1 MELQAFKS
9 KVLPIKDKLFRIALN
24 LMKSVEDTEDVL
36 QDVMVKLWN
45 NRSQWEEYRSVEAFA
60 VTITKNLCFDRL
72 KTKKHKGHLDVQEM
86 EIDSGFI
93 SPYHKIELDDSVK
106 TMVRVFEH
114 LPQQQ
119 RLLLTLRDI
128 EGFSYEEIAEQT
140 GLEINNIRVG
150 ISRARKKAREDY
162 LRIEDYEQL

>member
-9 KVLPIKDKLFRIALN
+9 KVLPIKDKLFRITLN
-24 LMKSVEDTEDVL
+24 LMKSVEESEDIL

-45 NRSQWEEYRSVEAFA
+45 NRSQWDEYRSIEAFA

-93 SPYHKIELDDSVK
+93 SPYHRIELDDSVK
-106 TMVRVFEH
+106 NMVRV
-114 LPQQQ
+114 
-119 RLLLTLRDI
+119 LRD
-128 EGFSYEEIAEQT
+128 
-140 GLEINNIRVG
+140 
-150 ISRARKKAREDY
+150 RAHG
-162 LRIEDYEQL
+162 

>member
-9 KVLPIKDKLFRIALN
+9 KVLPIKDKLFRITLN
-24 LMKSVEDTEDVL
+24 LMKSVEESEDVL

-45 NRSQWEEYRSVEAFA
+45 NRSEWDEYRSIEAFA

-86 EIDSGFI
+86 ELDSGFI
-93 SPYHKIELDDSVK
+93 SPYRRIELDDSVK
-106 TMVRVFEH
+106 TMVKVFES
-114 LPQQQ
+114 LPEQQ
-119 RLLLTLRDI
+119 RLLLTLRDV
-128 EGFSYEEIAEQT
+128 EGYSYEEIAEQT

-150 ISRARKKAREDY
+150 ISRARKKAREEY
-162 LRIEDYEQL
+162 SRIEDYEQL

>member
-45 NRSQWEEYRSVEAFA
+45 NRSQWDEYRSVEAFA

-93 SPYHKIELDDSVK
+93 SPYHKIELDDSMK
-106 TMVRVFEH
+106 TMVKIFEE

-119 RLLLTLRDI
+119 RFTRVWRTPKAVEVDDA
-128 EGFSYEEIAEQT
+128 G
-140 GLEINNIRVG
+140 GLMAGGVLHGRMWAVSENG
-150 ISRARKKAREDY
+150 A
-162 LRIEDYEQL
+162 